1 MNADDLSESLRLP
14 KDRGTHLVSIRQAV
28 GNVWDIPLLDHY
40 TNHGVDHS
48 RRIIHALEGLLQ
60 EHPDLLN
67 GHERFVLLAAVH
79 LHDIGMQS
87 PRHAGLPVKAR
98 HEYTLE
104 DLEAVR
110 KDHHEASARM
120 IHESLSGQLG
130 YTLGLEQSQ
139 DYAEFIATLCRYHRT
154 LDTQDL
160 ADASF
165 AGDPVRIPL
174 LVALLRL
181 GDELDADFRRVN
193 MHVLK
198 RWDIPLES
206 KRYWWYHYYVQSVQI
221 EKGAIT
227 LHFRFPKQYQGDDFA
242 EAVRQGVHES
252 VRSQFMEVY
261 DTLDTYGVR
270 LYRDVKLGPD
280 TFRASGL
287 EPLPE
292 DVLAFIREAVLT
304 IEQAAEEATILT
316 GAAYFVDGVAYSDN
330 TEVVES
336 LARVM
341 ALVTEGRNRQA
352 AEETE
357 RCRILV
363 MAPKDQMIL
372 SIIAGNC
379 YATLGQMSQA
389 EECYRDAL
397 RISDRHAV
405 HAIYKEEAIATRSAA
420 LGNIGLIYSDKGDLD
435 QALQYLKDALDIDRD
450 IGYRQGEAN
459 QLGNIGLIYRAKGD
473 LDQALQYLKDALD
486 IHREVGYR
494 QGEASAL
501 GNIGLIYSDKG
512 DLDQALQYL
521 NQALSIF
528 AEAAPHLYVQV
539 LTYAAAVHL
548 QRECPE
554 ECFQCFAEAI
564 SRATSRDQYNV
575 VVNSLLQ
582 IARQMASNGQ
592 WDALEK
598 VRSICASRAVEDK
611 SLNALLAAIS
621 EYAAHKST
629 GDDAHKKKDKAAR
642 RKLSAEMKK
651 VLDAV
656 VK

>member
-435 QALQYLKDALDIDRD
+435 QALQYL
-450 IGYRQGEAN
+450 
-459 QLGNIGLIYRAKGD
+459 
-473 LDQALQYLKDALD
+473 
-486 IHREVGYR
+486 
-494 QGEASAL
+494 
-501 GNIGLIYSDKG
+501 
-512 DLDQALQYL
+512 